1 MKRDSYGPWAFFIL
15 LTAFAI
21 GGCADDR
28 ERDYVTD
35 STLLAK
41 NECPPG
47 AAKKGECPEPPPPPP
62 PPPPTGTVEPD
73 LPGVSTD
80 VMRTP
85 MRSAGTPEGRM
96 LVADPK
102 AGMILR
108 VDPSYLLPDQG
119 FEALGKPLSV
129 ALLGDAIFVGNA
141 DGRVIDVYDAIG
153 GGYRTSFGAG
163 RAERPADIVADT
175 GLALLFVLDS
185 KMKQVT
191 VFEENGTMVRTIS
204 APGSGT
210 GQLASPVA
218 LGLDPVRGELLVS
231 DYGDAQASA
240 SVKIFSYDGTYVG
253 FIDGAGTCNFM
264 GCVGGFSRPQG
275 VFVNPADQ
283 VFVTDGLLATV
294 EVFTRATLAKVATLG
309 GRNTGFPELR
319 FPTDV
324 FVNDAGDVFATSY
337 QSGTVEVFPGGAP

>member
-1 MKRDSYGPWAFFIL
+1 M
-15 LTAFAI
+15 
-21 GGCADDR
+21 
-28 ERDYVTD
+28 
-35 STLLAK
+35 
-41 NECPPG
+41 
-47 AAKKGECPEPPPPPP
+47 
-62 PPPPTGTVEPD
+62 
-73 LPGVSTD
+73 
-80 VMRTP
+80 
-85 MRSAGTPEGRM
+85 AGTPEGRM

-102 AGMILR
+102 ARMILR
-108 VDPSYLLPDQG
+108 VDPSYMLPDQG

-185 KMKQVT
+185 KARQVT
-191 VFEENGTMVRTIS
+191 VFEPDGTMVRTIS
-204 APGSGT
+204 APGTAT

-231 DYGDAQASA
+231 DYGAAEGAA

-253 FIDGAGTCNFM
+253 LIDGAGSCGMM
-264 GCVGGFSRPQG
+264 GCTGGFSRPQG
-275 VFVNPADQ
+275 VYAHGDNLFIS
-283 VFVTDGLLATV
+283 DGLLATV
-294 EVFTRATLAKVATLG
+294 EVYSRITLAKVATLG
-309 GRNTGFPELR
+309 GRNAGFPELR

-324 FVNDAGDVFATSY
+324 FVNDAGDVFAASY
-337 QSGTVEVFPGGAP
+337 QSGTVDVFTGGAP